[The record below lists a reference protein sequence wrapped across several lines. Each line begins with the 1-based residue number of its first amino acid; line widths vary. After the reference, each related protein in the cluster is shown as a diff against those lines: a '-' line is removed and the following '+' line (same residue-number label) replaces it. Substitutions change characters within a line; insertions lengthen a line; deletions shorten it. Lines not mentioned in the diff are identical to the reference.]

1 MPHKNI
7 RKLAIIAGSGML
19 PKHVVDSCKKKK
31 IPYTIIGLAGHTEI
45 ENFGEESDFELFNIH
60 SISKILKSMM
70 SGNVSHV
77 TLCGKVSRTSIPKLM
92 LDLKGAKLLASII
105 KNGLADSD
113 LLGTIIKFLESE
125 GFAIIAPELIASEIV
140 LHQGNATKL
149 KPSDNAYEDIKRGLQ
164 ILKGVAS
171 FDVGQALVIQS
182 GLVLGV
188 EAAEGTDELIKR
200 CGEIKQQGEGPIL
213 IKICKP
219 FQDLRVDLPC
229 IGPKTVELA
238 AEFGFAGI
246 AAEAEKTLMLDPVK
260 TIKLAEKLKIFIY
273 GV

>member
-1 MPHKNI
+1 MPLRNI
-7 RKLAIIAGSGML
+7 KKLAIIAGAGML
-19 PKHVVDSCKKKK
+19 PKHVAEACKKKK
-31 IPYTIIGLAGHTEI
+31 VPYIIIGLHGHTDLDLFSADE
-45 ENFGEESDFELFNIH
+45 DFEIFNIH
-60 SISKILKSMM
+60 SISKILKHM
-70 SGNVSHV
+70 GDKNVSHV

-92 LDLKGAKLLASII
+92 LDLKGAKLLASIL

-113 LLGTIIKFLESE
+113 ILGAIVKFLESE
-125 GFAIIAPELIASEIV
+125 NFSIIAPELIAAEIV
-140 LHQGNATKL
+140 LHKGNATKL
-149 KPSDNAYEDIKRGLQ
+149 KPSDTAADDIKRGLQ

-200 CGEIKQQGEGPIL
+200 CGEIKQQGEGPVL

-219 FQDLRVDLPC
+219 HQDLRVDLPC
-229 IGPKTVELA
+229 IGPKTVEMA
-238 AEFGFAGI
+238 SEFGFAGI
-246 AAEAEKTLMLDPVK
+246 AAESEKTLVLDPIK
-260 TIKLAEKLKIFIY
+260 TIKLAEKLKIFIC